1 MILLRLIR
9 IQDSVRLEKDA
20 SRLTSV
26 PSEKSFSSSTGS
38 GGKSAKRKISIA
50 TSQEKTSVPDLQR
63 KISVVSFKG
72 VPEDNHNVMMRSV
85 SQADV
90 QSRMTTGLSTSLSTD
105 DDTVSCQDFNEAE
118 MDEIRKMNI
127 EVLTKS
133 KRQLTKTEKKLRKEQ
148 AMQRK

>member
-85 SQADV
+85 SHADA
-90 QSRMTTGLSTSLSTD
+90 QSRLTTGLSLSTD
-105 DDTVSCQDFNEAE
+105 DDSVGCQQFDEAE
-118 MDEIRKMNI
+118 MDEIREMDNG
-127 EVLTKS
+127 VFTKS
-133 KRQLTKTEKKLRKEQ
+133 KKQLTKTEKKLRKEQ

>member
-1 MILLRLIR
+1 M
-9 IQDSVRLEKDA
+9 RLERDA

-26 PSEKSFSSSTGS
+26 RSEKSLSSSAES

-50 TSQEKTSVPDLQR
+50 LSKEENTSVPDLQR

-85 SQADV
+85 SHADA
-90 QSRMTTGLSTSLSTD
+90 QSRLTTGLSTSLSTD
-105 DDTVSCQDFNEAE
+105 DDTVSCQEFDEGE
-118 MDEIRKMNI
+118 MEEIRKMDSD
-127 EVLTKS
+127 VFTKS
-133 KRQLTKTEKKLRKEQ
+133 KKKLTKTEKKLRKEQ